1 MKQELIAGIVIGL
14 IGLCLFLT
22 PADTLW
28 TLTEKWESKDG
39 GEPSKSYAVLMRIL
53 GAVFT
58 LTGTAMIVYG
68 L

>member
-14 IGLCLFLT
+14 IGLCLLLT

-28 TLTEKWESKDG
+28 TLTEKWKSKDG

-58 LTGTAMIVYG
+58 LTGAAMIVYG